1 MCSCT
6 ETIASMVDFIGSVVT
21 LVWYMVVF
29 YGLWKLKDVRYEAPV
44 RRVRFAPVARRRYTR
59 PEWDLLTE
67 EEQKKVI
74 KEMITVHIHDV

>member
-29 YGLWKLKDVRYEAPV
+29 YGLWKLKDVRYEAKVEV
-44 RRVRFAPVARRRYTR
+44 RRYSRQ
-59 PEWDLLTE
+59 EWDLMTKE
-67 EEQKKVI
+67 EKLKI
-74 KEMITVHIHDV
+74 ANTTRTVYINAV

>member
-1 MCSCT
+1 
-6 ETIASMVDFIGSVVT
+6 MVDFIGSVVT

-44 RRVRFAPVARRRYTR
+44 RRVARPRYTR
-59 PEWDLLTE
+59 PEWDLLTQ

-74 KEMITVHIHDV
+74 KEMITVYIHDV